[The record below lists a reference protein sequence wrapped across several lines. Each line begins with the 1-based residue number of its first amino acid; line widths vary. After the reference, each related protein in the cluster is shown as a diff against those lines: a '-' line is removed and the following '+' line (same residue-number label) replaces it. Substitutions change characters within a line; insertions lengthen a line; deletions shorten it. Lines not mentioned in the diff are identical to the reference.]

1 MIHEEKLLFMLKIE
15 NLWKVEKRF
24 LTKRE
29 KSALIAALEERDYLF
44 SWVKG
49 SMDFGGSFLALH
61 ISGQK

>member
-1 MIHEEKLLFMLKIE
+1 MIHEKKLLFMLKIE

-29 KSALIAALEERDYLF
+29 KSALIAALEKRDYLV

>member
-29 KSALIAALEERDYLF
+29 KSALIAALEKERL
-44 SWVKG
+44 SC
-49 SMDFGGSFLALH
+49 
-61 ISGQK
+61 